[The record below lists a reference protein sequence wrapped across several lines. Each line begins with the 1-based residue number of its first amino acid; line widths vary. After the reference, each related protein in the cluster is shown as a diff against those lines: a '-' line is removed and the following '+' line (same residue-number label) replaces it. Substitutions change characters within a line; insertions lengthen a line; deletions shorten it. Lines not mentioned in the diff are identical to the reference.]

1 MSCLQLLHVF
11 IISNQLNLWNQVK
24 YSPLTSH
31 LQVIP
36 ILSSIN
42 THLCLLNGKGEY
54 QRLQKWP
61 RGDNFR
67 NFFWGSCYSRDA
79 MGKWFH
85 LRIGI
90 NAALRDR
97 DRLERVLAEMLQ
109 WVKVDWSK
117 LVHKKF
123 F

>member
-1 MSCLQLLHVF
+1 
-11 IISNQLNLWNQVK
+11 
-24 YSPLTSH
+24 
-31 LQVIP
+31 
-36 ILSSIN
+36 
-42 THLCLLNGKGEY
+42 
-54 QRLQKWP
+54 
-61 RGDNFR
+61 
-67 NFFWGSCYSRDA
+67 

-117 LVHKKF
+117 FGLVF
-123 F
+123 